1 LIQLLGI
8 DRTAIQ
14 NFEALMALTN
24 LAAMSD
30 SVRYCKLLS
39 GLCTGE
45 VQTADRI
52 NTDLI
57 WFL

>member
-24 LAAMSD
+24 LAAMSET
-30 SVRYCKLLS
+30 VRYLELFCAFVIEEAIVS
-39 GLCTGE
+39 HH
-45 VQTADRI
+45 RSS
-52 NTDLI
+52 
-57 WFL
+57 